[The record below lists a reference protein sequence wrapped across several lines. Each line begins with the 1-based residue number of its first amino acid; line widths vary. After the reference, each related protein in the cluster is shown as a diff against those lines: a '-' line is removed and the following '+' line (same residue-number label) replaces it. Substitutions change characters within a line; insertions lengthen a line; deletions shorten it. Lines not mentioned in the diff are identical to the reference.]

1 MSGGPPPPPPPLTS
15 GRSSWRV
22 RLATRR
28 PDACGIKAA
37 GKGRAEKWQE
47 PGGVSELPMGWQE
60 RGSAE
65 CREATET
72 PRDRERSQRPEDR
85 QRPRLGRRD
94 REAGETPSQRCRDN
108 LKTATDNRE
117 PRAEVA
123 KIPGK
128 TVKDTEIDAKR
139 KTDIERP

>member
-1 MSGGPPPPPPPLTS
+1 
-15 GRSSWRV
+15 
-22 RLATRR
+22 
-28 PDACGIKAA
+28 
-37 GKGRAEKWQE
+37 
-47 PGGVSELPMGWQE
+47 MGWQE

-65 CREATET
+65 CR
-72 PRDRERSQRPEDR
+72 RQ
-85 QRPRLGRRD
+85 QRPRETARDLRDPKTARD
-94 REAGETPSQRCRDN
+94 REAGETQSQRCRDN

-117 PRAEVA
+117 PSAEVA

>member
-1 MSGGPPPPPPPLTS
+1 MLSGGPPPPPPPLTS

-28 PDACGIKAA
+28 ADACGIKAA
-37 GKGRAEKWQE
+37 GKERAEKWQE

-72 PRDRERSQRPEDR
+72 PRDR

-94 REAGETPSQRCRDN
+94 REAGETQSQRCRDN

-117 PRAEVA
+117 PSSEVA